1 MGADARVPPILLKCG
16 GSSGGIR
23 AHNNEGWSQELVEE
37 EENRSASLK
46 SKIKILVR
54 VNFFIPSM
62 KYRKRYRSNG
72 FTKSTE
78 GSHLIQL
85 ISMGRRRMHRGSTH
99 SYTAKGF
106 VIPAT

>member
-1 MGADARVPPILLKCG
+1 MRIGGSASRRAMGADARVPPILLKCG

-54 VNFFIPSM
+54 VNFFYSVNEI
-62 KYRKRYRSNG
+62 
-72 FTKSTE
+72 
-78 GSHLIQL
+78 
-85 ISMGRRRMHRGSTH
+85 
-99 SYTAKGF
+99 
-106 VIPAT
+106 